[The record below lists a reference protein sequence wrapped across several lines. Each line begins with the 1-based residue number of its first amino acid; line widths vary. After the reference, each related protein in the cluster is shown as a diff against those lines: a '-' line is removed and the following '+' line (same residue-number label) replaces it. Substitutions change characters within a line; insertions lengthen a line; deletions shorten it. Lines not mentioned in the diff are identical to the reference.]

1 MPDKNLNPNSYP
13 ALDSN
18 SDSDNYNIVKKIKQ
32 GYSGQVF
39 LIENNKTNRRYAL
52 KRQKVYPTDYQ
63 KPDLDHINNPIWF
76 ELLFF
81 KFVKRLE
88 KSDKKFFMK
97 KYYHKFYDNCTFK
110 WTKPD
115 YMPETKITKILK
127 ASSWCLDIITDLK
140 DGDSADLIKQ
150 NILSDSARGLVY
162 SFIIQVLYI
171 FLLLHTNNYR
181 HYDNNAGN
189 ICFVR
194 TNKKYI
200 RLNKLDMRVKSFGYQ
215 FSLIDYESSLHK
227 TYDLSN
233 RDKQIYS
240 DNLLYNMDLN
250 IFIQKVLLRLDDDLL
265 DGLAKSDKLDSA
277 NSSDLNTK
285 TIFRTNSHT
294 AFDKL
299 AKFVYEH
306 DPAQYKII
314 KNDILTN
321 YSQLD
326 KSDLSDLLAR
336 FDNFELSNKFSSI
349 RSTVSR
355 VFRLEN
361 EISQYMGIYNKRL
374 LCKIL
379 DIPYTPNLLDKS
391 DLLYIKKHYSNM
403 VDIIRYFMDKI

>member
-1 MPDKNLNPNSYP
+1 M
-13 ALDSN
+13 SN
-18 SDSDNYNIVKKIKQ
+18 ILKDTNKDTLAKNYNIVKKIKQ
-32 GYSGQVF
+32 GYSGHVF
-39 LIENNKTNRRYAL
+39 LIENNKTNRQYAL

-115 YMPETKITKILK
+115 YMPETKITKILE

-150 NILSDSARGLVY
+150 NILSDLVQDLVY

-189 ICFVR
+189 ICFTR
-194 TNKKYI
+194 TSKKYI
-200 RLNKLDMRVKSFGYQ
+200 RLNKLDTRVKSFGYQ

-265 DGLAKSDKLDSA
+265 AKSD
-277 NSSDLNTK
+277 NSNLGTK
-285 TIFRTNSHT
+285 TIFRTNSHM
-294 AFDKL
+294 AFDKI
-299 AKFVYEH
+299 ANFVYNS
-306 DPAQYKII
+306 KII
-314 KNDILTN
+314 SKQLFRLIVDSIDKSQNIDNKL
-321 YSQLD
+321 SQL
-326 KSDLSDLLAR
+326 
-336 FDNFELSNKFSSI
+336 
-349 RSTVSR
+349 
-355 VFRLEN
+355 
-361 EISQYMGIYNKRL
+361 
-374 LCKIL
+374 
-379 DIPYTPNLLDKS
+379 
-391 DLLYIKKHYSNM
+391 IK
-403 VDIIRYFMDKI
+403 VL

>member
-1 MPDKNLNPNSYP
+1 MPDKNPDPNSDPNLDP

-39 LIENNKTNRRYAL
+39 LIENNKTNRQYAL

-97 KYYHKFYDNCTFK
+97 KYYHKFYNNCKFK
-110 WTKPD
+110 WSKPD
-115 YMPETKITKILK
+115 YMPETKITKILE

-150 NILSDSARGLVY
+150 NILSDLAQDLVY

-189 ICFVR
+189 ICFMR
-194 TNKKYI
+194 TSKKYI

-250 IFIQKVLLRLDDDLL
+250 IFIQKVLLRLDDEL
-265 DGLAKSDKLDSA
+265 LAKSDKLDS
-277 NSSDLNTK
+277 TK

-294 AFDKL
+294 AFDKI
-299 AKFVYEH
+299 ANFVYNH

-326 KSDLSDLLAR
+326 KSDLLAK
-336 FDNFELSNKFSSI
+336 FDNFELSNKFLSI
-349 RSTVSR
+349 RPTVSR

-403 VDIIRYFMDKI
+403 VDIIRYFMAKI